1 MNHKNDLGSWHT
13 VITHEIA
20 HEFDLKELAMSLTME
35 KYLQELPTSF
45 THEFEPQE
53 LPTILTDENYT
64 SDTCGL
70 AHFQIL
76 LKTLLFWKL
85 EQR

>member
-35 KYLQELPTSF
+35 KYLQELPTSLNHKNYPWF
-45 THEFEPQE
+45 WLTRTTHQ
-53 LPTILTDENYT
+53 T
-64 SDTCGL
+64 
-70 AHFQIL
+70 HVV
-76 LKTLLFWKL
+76 
-85 EQR
+85 